1 MKQKKLSA
9 KLATVILVG
18 LVLVGIVAIAAE
30 YGTSADPLVSQSYI
44 DSVFQPELLSKVD
57 TIVNE
62 RASGLQTQI
71 ASAQDLID
79 RKMSEF
85 EIRQLSAGVDSAF
98 LQNVSDRVIATVKD
112 QSSGSATFQTVAL
125 AKGNTFVAGA
135 GCEIVL
141 QEGSAA
147 CVSGLIDTTTG
158 GALLNGKAAAQYHLY
173 LAPAAGR
180 GLKANAATTLLV
192 RGSYQIK

>member
-9 KLATVILVG
+9 KLAAVILVG
-18 LVLVGIVAIAAE
+18 LVLVGVAAIAAE

-44 DSVFQPELLSKVD
+44 DSVFKPDLLTQVESL
-57 TIVNE
+57 VNQ

-71 ASAQDLID
+71 ANAQDVID
-79 RKMSEF
+79 RKIAEF
-85 EIRQLSAGVDSAF
+85 ETRQLSVGMDSAF
-98 LQNVSDRVIATVKD
+98 LQSVSNQVSATVNS
-112 QSSGSATFQTVAL
+112 QPSGSATFQSVSL
-125 AKGNTFVAGA
+125 AQGNTLVAGA

-141 QEGSAA
+141 QSGGAT

-158 GALLNGKAAAQYHLY
+158 GALLDGKTAQQYHLY

-180 GLKANAATTLLV
+180 GLKASAATTLLV

>member
-57 TIVNE
+57 TIVNQ

-71 ASAQDLID
+71 TSAQDLID

-85 EIRQLSAGVDSAF
+85 ETRQLSTDVDSAF
-98 LQNVSDRVIATVKD
+98 IQNVSDRVIATVKD
-112 QSSGSATFQTVAL
+112 QSNGSATFQTVAL

-141 QEGSAA
+141 QGGSAT

-180 GLKANAATTLLV
+180 GLKASAATTLLV